1 MRRYTRANEL
11 YSSPL
16 PLVVHHLCYLSTR
29 TNAYSK
35 KCVAQ
40 HLKNKKKI
48 NSLFFCHECS
58 SFAHFSFAVNAFSSL
73 AYYLSACPPNT
84 VPHGLFCLWC
94 SVVILC
100 MICLHNSCYPYLNW
114 RFSSKEFAK
123 CTYVLLLLTSNRDV
137 ATTFLGN
144 EIYATTFSL
153 PVHREQRMPIIFAIR
168 SRRIGLLLLVP
179 IKILKL

>member
-16 PLVVHHLCYLSTR
+16 LLVVHHLCYLSTR

-40 HLKNKKKI
+40 HLKNNKI
-48 NSLFFCHECS
+48 LI
-58 SFAHFSFAVNAFSSL
+58 HFSFAVNAFSSL

-100 MICLHNSCYPYLNW
+100 MICLHNSCYSYLNW

-153 PVHREQRMPIIFAIR
+153 PVHREQIMPIIFAIR

-179 IKILKL
+179 IKILKLLVRAKF